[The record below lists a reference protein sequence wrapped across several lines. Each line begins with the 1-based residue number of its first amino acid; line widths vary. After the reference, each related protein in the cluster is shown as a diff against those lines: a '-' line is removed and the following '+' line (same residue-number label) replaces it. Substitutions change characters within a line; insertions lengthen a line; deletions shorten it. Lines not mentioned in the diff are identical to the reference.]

1 MTKNS
6 KLAQDL
12 GDVRRQLNSG
22 KTRGRTPRPLA
33 AEEIEALEKKREGL
47 LAQMKEAAKERG
59 VARVVQAVQRDGAET
74 RAALQPLTSLVAG
87 DASACVDERIKAR
100 RNQIGFLRA
109 GIREDLDKKRLERE
123 AAKATRV
130 ERPASGPRRKR
141 GRTTTTAISQ
151 QVLQSQSSNGMVD
164 PPEGGGSTSD
174 DAPEPGRPNEEEEA
188 SDTET
193 LKSVEVG
200 VAEQSV
206 EQSVEVGVAE
216 LEAPGCSDIVLV
228 DGDAE
233 PPAPSV
239 DPAMSD
245 TESSSSSASSYSDRT
260 DDEEAEEQQKDGEA
274 EEQQKDGEAAEPKK
288 DAEAAEP
295 KKDTEAEEQQA
306 PSAPSRTWPPG
317 SVYARESR
325 RGSETM
331 ETIVAGTRYRFSVPQ
346 ANTSLPPTVMEAD
359 VYAACQNS
367 LYVYV
372 PETDTV
378 ASWTPMCNWKW
389 TAVGVVELDVLTI
402 ARMLRDAKKAWD
414 VPPKLTTLLKA
425 IRVPATV

>member
-1 MTKNS
+1 MGRHTKAS
-6 KLAQDL
+6 RDL
-12 GDVRRQLNSG
+12 CNVKQQLKSQS
-22 KTRGRTPRPLA
+22 TRGKNPRPLV
-33 AEEIEALEKKREGL
+33 AEEIEALEKRRDGL

-59 VARVVQAVQRDGAET
+59 VARVVQAVQLDGAET

-109 GIREDLDKKRLERE
+109 GIREDLGKKRLERE

-164 PPEGGGSTSD
+164 PPEGGDSTFD
-174 DAPEPGRPNEEEEA
+174 EAPEPGRPNEEEGA
-188 SDTET
+188 SDTESV
-193 LKSVEVG
+193 KS
-200 VAEQSV
+200 AEA
-206 EQSVEVGVAE
+206 GATE
-216 LEAPGCSDIVLV
+216 LEAPGADIVV
-228 DGDAE
+228 VSMDGYAE
-233 PPAPSV
+233 PPSV
-239 DPAMSD
+239 DPAMSN
-245 TESSSSSASSYSDRT
+245 TESSSSSSSYSDRT

-274 EEQQKDGEAAEPKK
+274 EEQQRDGEAAEPKK
-288 DAEAAEP
+288 DAEAVEP
-295 KKDTEAEEQQA
+295 KKDTVAEEQQA

-346 ANTSLPPTVMEAD
+346 ANTSLPPTVTEAD

-402 ARMLRDAKKAWD
+402 ARMLRDAKKAWG
-414 VPPKLTTLLKA
+414 VPPKLATLLKD
-425 IRVPATV
+425 IQVPATV